1 MGEEKYSVD
10 FQRQKLIAYPLE
22 LAKQLGVNEVIVVGN
37 DSQFLSGDFTFVQ
50 DEHDATGPLGG
61 IYTGLKKSN
70 NELNVVLPC
79 DTPFINKTLINVL
92 LENSQEADI
101 TIPSFKDQLHPTIG
115 VYKKNLLPGLKSFI
129 DSGKRK
135 MMDFVLQNKMKILTE
150 EYFGDHADSKTFAN
164 LNTKSDIQRYE
175 G

>member
-22 LAKQLGVNEVIVVGN
+22 LAKQLGVHEVIVVGN
-37 DSQFLSGDFTFVQ
+37 DAQFLSGDFTFVR

-92 LENSQEADI
+92 LENSQGVDI

-115 VYKKNLLPGLKSFI
+115 IYKKILLPELKSFI
-129 DSGKRK
+129 DLGKRK
-135 MMDFVLQNKMKILTE
+135 MMDFVLQNNMKILTE
-150 EYFGDHADSKTFAN
+150 EYLGDHVSKQTFAN
-164 LNTKSDIQRYE
+164 LNTKSDIQKYE